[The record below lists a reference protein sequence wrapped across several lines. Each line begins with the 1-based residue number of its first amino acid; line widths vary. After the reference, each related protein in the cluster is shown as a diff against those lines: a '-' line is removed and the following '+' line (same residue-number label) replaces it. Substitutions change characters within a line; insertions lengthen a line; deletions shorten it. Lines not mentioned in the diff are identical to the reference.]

1 MGSVFKKTTTAWTCG
16 GKRVSPDTPGA
27 EKAVIRSAKW
37 YGAVDGRHVPL
48 CRDKQAA
55 ERMLRKLEA
64 DRGLASVG
72 LGDPFATHRRR
83 PLADHL
89 DDFAAHLRAKA
100 DTEDH
105 VRLSVARVRAIFDG
119 CGFRVAGDV
128 DSARVAEWLGRLR
141 NPNRQAFPIPYGESF
156 TPGEVATLLGVSG
169 AALRAAV
176 KRHGLPAT
184 GQGKARRFPRA
195 TFEALA
201 AKSAGG
207 AGPQTVNH
215 YVRAVRGFFR
225 WMVRAKR
232 IAANPVDTLSLV
244 NAATDIRRARRE
256 LTADE
261 LRTLL
266 AATRNSSASFRGLSA
281 EDRYHLYLTAATTG
295 FRVRALANLTPAD
308 FALATDPP
316 TVTLPARFNKSRT
329 PKVQP
334 LPVGTA
340 SALKEYLEGK
350 PSDRP
355 VWAGTGTWAKDKKA
369 AEMLRKDLVAAGIAY
384 AVPGPDG
391 VLYADFHSLRHTYLT
406 LGGRSGIDLR
416 TLQELA
422 GHSKPELTARY
433 SHRRLN
439 DLADAIGK
447 FPNVTSGLKPCDSV
461 CTQFARTPC
470 PSGHSPSIAGQKRGC
485 DPLTPETTQPPVSQG
500 VGHDPTPPVIG
511 GHQRG
516 RRDSNPQPPDRQ
528 SGALTN

>member
-1 MGSVFKKTTTAWTCG
+1 MGTVFKKTTTAWKNA

-27 EKAVIRSAKW
+27 VKTVIRSAKW
-37 YGAVDGRHVPL
+37 YGTVNGRHVPL
-48 CRDKQAA
+48 CRDKQSA

-64 DRGLASVG
+64 DQGLASVG
-72 LGDPFATHRRR
+72 LCDPFAAHRRR
-83 PLADHL
+83 PLAEHL
-89 DDFAAHLRAKA
+89 GDFSAHLRAKG

-105 VRLSVARVRAIFDG
+105 VRLSVARVGAILDG
-119 CGFRVAGDV
+119 CGFRVVGDV
-128 DSARVAEWLGRLR
+128 EVARVSEWLGRLR
-141 NPNRQAFPIPYGESF
+141 NPDRLAVSIPDGPSF
-156 TPGEVATLLGVSG
+156 SPGEVATLLGVSG

-176 KRHGLPAT
+176 KRNGLPAT

-195 TFEALA
+195 TVETLA
-201 AKSAGG
+201 SKSADG

-215 YVRAVRGFFR
+215 YVRAIRGFFR
-225 WMVRAKR
+225 WMVKAKR

-244 NAATDIRRARRE
+244 NAATDVRRARRE

-261 LRTLL
+261 LRALL
-266 AATRNSSASFRGLSA
+266 AATRNSSTSFRGLSA

-316 TVTLPARFNKSRT
+316 TVTLPARFNKSRK

-334 LPVGTA
+334 LPVETA
-340 SALKEYLEGK
+340 SALKAHLEGK
-350 PSDRP
+350 ASDRP

-369 AEMLRKDLVAAGIAY
+369 AEMIRKDLAAAGIAY
-384 AVPGPDG
+384 TVPGPDG

-439 DLADAIGK
+439 DLAAAIGR

-461 CTQFARTPC
+461 CTPFARTSC
-470 PSGHSPSIAGQKRGC
+470 PSGHSGSVAGRKRGS
-485 DPLTPETTQPPVSQG
+485 DPLTPETTQPPVKQG
-500 VGHDPTPPVIG
+500 VGQCQTPSVIAS
-511 GHQRG
+511 HQRG

-528 SGALTN
+528 SVGHAP